1 MALLAQVRAL
11 DASHARIGARAVRN
25 PAWDRLH
32 GLDGPRPRPDADV
45 DVDVAWFDP
54 AGLSPRRDRL
64 LQARLAAAAP
74 GVPWEATSQAAVHL
88 GFEDAFGHAVP
99 PLRSIREAVASWP
112 EYATCVAGSRRADG
126 TLAVIAS
133 SDLDDLLDMRV
144 RRNPARVSLQP
155 CRHRLATKRYRA
167 RWPRVK
173 VVEA

>member
-1 MALLAQVRAL
+1 MALLATMREL
-11 DASHARIGARAVRN
+11 DAPHARIGAGAVRN
-25 PAWDRLH
+25 RAWDRLH
-32 GLDGPRPRPDADV
+32 GLDGPRPDA

-64 LQARLAAAAP
+64 LQARLAVAAP
-74 GVPWEATSQAAVHL
+74 DVPWEATSQAAVHL

-112 EYATCVAGSRRADG
+112 EYATCVAVSRRADG

-133 SDLDDLLDMRV
+133 YGLDDLPDMRV

-167 RWPRVK
+167 RWPRVE